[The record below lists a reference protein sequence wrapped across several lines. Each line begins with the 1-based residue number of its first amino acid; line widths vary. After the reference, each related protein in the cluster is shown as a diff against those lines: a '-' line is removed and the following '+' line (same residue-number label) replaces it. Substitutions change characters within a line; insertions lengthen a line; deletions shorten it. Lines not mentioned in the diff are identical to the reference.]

1 MSFAFRI
8 IISKVQIVLACRVG
22 RMFQFAQLGSL
33 NDPNAKFGRFLAVMN
48 FRDFLHMSAS
58 RPNAGHS
65 CGRRTILKRAVRAAK
80 LSRRLSVHAKHPLYR
95 TQTARGSRQLIA
107 VNRRSERL
115 QFVESGHRKRKLRPQ
130 ARYGQFARCAV
141 LTRTAS
147 QNNATI
153 RYLGCPLATLP
164 AGSIAPSDWPKK
176 LFRSTENRRV
186 RSPGQVVP
194 LLHILLASCRAIGG
208 ISPIRTLRRDFLK
221 NAGIKDSQK
230 SRKIVNSLFTN

>member
-1 MSFAFRI
+1 MSKPLFFEQNVTAAIINAFNEVRFAPQSRSFRRLSCAPESCHSF
-8 IISKVQIVLACRVG
+8 SKAST
-22 RMFQFAQLGSL
+22 A
-33 NDPNAKFGRFLAVMN
+33 
-48 FRDFLHMSAS
+48 AS